1 MMTMNRRVPQFMLA
15 VAAVLTLG
23 ACRQDMYN
31 QPKLK
36 PLAPTK
42 FFNDATSARPLPAH
56 VVARGEL
63 DEDPILFR
71 GREADG
77 TFAATLPV
85 PVTRQLLERGR
96 ERYNVFCSVCHA
108 ADGAGRGM
116 IVQRG
121 FPPPPTF
128 HLDRL
133 RDAPPGY
140 LFDVITNG
148 YGVMYPYG
156 YRLPDVQD
164 RWAVVAYLRALQLAH
179 DGRPGDVPPAERA
192 RLEAAQTGKP

>member
-1 MMTMNRRVPQFMLA
+1 MNARVLQFLLTAGAALA
-15 VAAVLTLG
+15 LG

-36 PLAPTK
+36 PLARTE
-42 FFNDATSARPLPAH
+42 FFNDLTSARPLPTH
-56 VVARGEL
+56 TIARGEL
-63 DEDPILFR
+63 DEDPALFA
-71 GREADG
+71 GKEANG
-77 TFAATLPV
+77 AFVAALPV
-85 PVTRQLLERGR
+85 PVTRALLERGQ
-96 ERYNVFCSVCHA
+96 ERYNIYCAMCHGASGA
-108 ADGAGRGM
+108 ANGM

-133 RDAPPGY
+133 REAPPGY

-156 YRLPDVQD
+156 YRVPEVRD
-164 RWAVVAYLRALQLAH
+164 RWAIVAYLRALQLAH
-179 DGRPGDVPPAERA
+179 DGQLADVPPTERA
-192 RLEAAQTGKP
+192 RLETVQP

>member
-1 MMTMNRRVPQFMLA
+1 MMNPRPLPSLLA
-15 VAAVLTLG
+15 LAAALALG

-36 PLAPTK
+36 PLARTE
-42 FFNDATSARPLPAH
+42 FFNNLSSARPLPAH
-56 VVARGEL
+56 TVARGEL
-63 DEDPILFR
+63 DADPVLFA
-71 GREADG
+71 GKEVDG
-77 TFAATLPV
+77 TFTATVPV
-85 PVTRQLLERGR
+85 PVTRALLDRGR
-96 ERYNVFCSVCHA
+96 ERFNIFCAVCHG
-108 ADGAGRGM
+108 ADGAANGM

-133 RDAPPGY
+133 REAPPGY

-156 YRLPDVQD
+156 YRVPEARD
-164 RWAVVAYLRALQLAH
+164 RWAIVAYLRALQLSQQGTLA
-179 DGRPGDVPPAERA
+179 DAPPAERA
-192 RLEAAQTGKP
+192 RLEAAKP